1 MQLIHF
7 EIERSD
13 NGSRFFGA
21 ELNSWKQNH
30 LQLSDYTGISG
41 SEYAWY
47 RLKVYGKNG
56 SIHYT
61 NILRFKADDNAQ
73 SSAISLYPNPTAEQ
87 ATITLNLQQ
96 AQPFTVQLFDARVN
110 YIGAKA
116 IWAIRAPMLSPSTN
130 YRSIRRE
137 LMFYK

>member
-1 MQLIHF
+1 MVQ
-7 EIERSD
+7 
-13 NGSRFFGA
+13 A
-21 ELNSWKQNH
+21 EVLWKEWFH
-30 LQLSDYTGISG
+30 SL
-41 SEYAWY
+41 
-47 RLKVYGKNG
+47 
-56 SIHYT
+56 HT

-96 AQPFTVQLFDARVN
+96 AQPFTVQTFRRFRVN

-137 LMFYK
+137 LMFYKVVTGSSINTQKLVIR